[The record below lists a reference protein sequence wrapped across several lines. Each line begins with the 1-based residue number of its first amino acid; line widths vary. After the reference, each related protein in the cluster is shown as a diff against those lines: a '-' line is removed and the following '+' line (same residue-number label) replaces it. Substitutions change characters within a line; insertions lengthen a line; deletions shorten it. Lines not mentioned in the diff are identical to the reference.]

1 MYRLHIDIPL
11 GTNERSLAV
20 AFVEKFM
27 GLVSTMF
34 SPKKYGIQ
42 VGYRLGHDNDSNKK
56 NHLRLDENGH
66 VGTTKDY
73 LEI

>member
-1 MYRLHIDIPL
+1 MYRLHFDIPV
-11 GTNERSLAV
+11 GPDKELALRILTEV
-20 AFVEKFM
+20 LARLNTGE
-27 GLVSTMF
+27 
-34 SPKKYGIQ
+34 KYGIQ